1 MYENHFLQS
10 ISSKEDWNNRMNY
23 AKGDTNDRESMK
35 NETFLN
41 SWIYECSE
49 ELNSWLK
56 SKEGRRRTTK
66 KDKKID
72 ETE

>member
-1 MYENHFLQS
+1 
-10 ISSKEDWNNRMNY
+10 MNY
-23 AKGDTNDRESMK
+23 AKDDTNDRESIR

-49 ELNSWLK
+49 ELSLWLK
-56 SKEGRRRTTK
+56 LKEERRHITK

-72 ETE
+72 ETT